1 MASPQ
6 IVPVPIDDEMVSSYL
21 AYSMSVIVGRAIPDV
36 RDGLKPVH
44 RRVLYSMHEQGV
56 RANASYKKSARIVGD
71 VLGKYH
77 PHGDSAVY
85 EALVRM
91 AQDFSLRYPLVDGQG
106 NFGSV
111 DGDPP
116 AAMRYTE
123 VRMARIASDL
133 LADIEKETVDFR
145 PNFDDSEQE
154 PSVLPSRVPNLL
166 VNGSSGIAVGMATN
180 VPPHNVREIIDAA
193 IRIIRRPTITIDEL
207 MVDEGDFLGVR
218 GPDFPTAGFVYGTS
232 GIRQYF
238 TTGRGRLVMRA
249 RATVEP
255 MAGKNDREM
264 IAISEIPYQVN
275 KADLVKKI
283 AELVREKRIEGISEL
298 RDESSREGMRI
309 VVELKRDVPGQI
321 VLNQLY
327 QLTALQSTFGVINL
341 AIVNGQPQVLDLKQ
355 TLQQFIA
362 HRREVVTRRTRYDL
376 KQALAQREIVE
387 GLGMATTEVD
397 LVVRT
402 IRESRDP
409 DEARGRLMKLPLKG
423 LEEFVRRAGR
433 PEEEIEKARA
443 RGDYFL
449 SERQA
454 KAILEMRLSRLT
466 GLEREK
472 LAAEF
477 GELSDL
483 IARLEAILASEALLL
498 DVIVAEL
505 REVRE
510 KYGDDRKTEIVQAE
524 GDISME
530 DLIANEPMAV
540 TITHGG
546 YVKRTPLTE
555 YRAQGR
561 GGKGA
566 RAAELKDE
574 DFVTSL
580 FVANAHADLVF
591 ISDKGRAYT
600 KKVYEMP
607 QGARTARGRHANNL
621 LGLDQSANERIRVIV
636 PVEKYGDDKYLLTL
650 TRNGTVKRTALSA
663 YESIRASGIIAVQI
677 EDDDQLLTAK
687 IVTDKSEVLIGT
699 ARGMSIRFD
708 VSDVRPMGRDTRG
721 VRGIDLREGD
731 FVVGMDVIED
741 LATQQVLCISA
752 NGFGKR
758 TPLLKP
764 IGGEAAG
771 DAIEGRVSEPPPPPA
786 EGGPVNEIEERASW
800 RKQSR
805 GGLGVLA
812 MDASERNG
820 NLVSLRIVRPE
831 GQIMVI
837 TNGGQIIRT
846 HIAQVREAGRN
857 TQGVRILRVSEGEH
871 VVAVEPVAED
881 DAVPE
886 IAAVEGTVD
895 GAVADAAS
903 SEPVGTEASTS
914 TDVAPTPEGE
924 PS

>member
-6 IVPVPIDDEMVSSYL
+6 VVPVPIDDEMVSSYL

-56 RANASYKKSARIVGD
+56 RSSSAYKKSARIVGD

-77 PHGDSAVY
+77 PHGDAAVY

-123 VRMARIASDL
+123 VRMAKIAADL

-145 PNFDDSEQE
+145 PNFDDSELE

-180 VPPHNVREIIDAA
+180 IPPHNLREIVDAT
-193 IRIIRRPTITIDEL
+193 IRIIRDPSIGIDAL
-207 MVDEGDFLGVR
+207 MVDDDELLGVR

-238 TTGRGRLVMRA
+238 HTGRGRVVMRA
-249 RATVEP
+249 RASVEP
-255 MAGKNDREM
+255 MPGKSDREL
-264 IAISEIPYQVN
+264 IAITEIPYQVN
-275 KADLVKKI
+275 KAELVKKI
-283 AELVREKRIEGISEL
+283 AELVREKRVEGVSEL

-309 VVELKRDVPGQI
+309 VIELKRDVPGQI

-327 QLTALQSTFGVINL
+327 QLTALQSTFGVTNL
-341 AIVNGQPQVLDLKQ
+341 AIVNGQPQVLNLKQ
-355 TLQQFIA
+355 TLEQFIA
-362 HRREVVTRRTRYDL
+362 HRREVVTRRTRFDL
-376 KQALAQREIVE
+376 RQALAQREIVE
-387 GLGMATTEVD
+387 GLGMAITEVD
-397 LVVRT
+397 LVIRT
-402 IRESRDP
+402 IRESNDP
-409 DEARGRLMKLPLKG
+409 DEARERLMRLPLRG
-423 LEEFVRRAGR
+423 LEAFVRRAGR
-433 PEEEIEKARA
+433 PEEEIARA
-443 RGDYFL
+443 KERGEYFL

-472 LAAEF
+472 LAAEY

-510 KYGDDRKTEIVQAE
+510 KYGDARRTEIVHAD

-540 TITHGG
+540 TVTHGG

-566 RAAELKDE
+566 RAAELKEE

-580 FVANAHADLVF
+580 FVANAHSDLVF
-591 ISDKGRAYT
+591 LSDKGRAYT
-600 KKVYEMP
+600 KKVYEIP
-607 QGARTARGRHANNL
+607 QGSRAARGRHVNNL
-621 LGLDQSANERIRVIV
+621 LGFDAQANERVKAIV
-636 PVEKYGDDKYLLTL
+636 PVEDYGDDKYLLTL
-650 TRNGTVKRTALSA
+650 TRRGTVKRTALSA
-663 YESIRASGIIAVQI
+663 YASIRVSGIIAVQI
-677 EDDDQLLTAK
+677 DEGDELLAAR
-687 IVTDKSEVLIGT
+687 VVADKSEVLIGT

-731 FVVGMDVIED
+731 VAIGMDVIED

-752 NGFGKR
+752 NGYGKR
-758 TPLLKP
+758 TPLLRS
-764 IGGEAAG
+764 AG
-771 DAIEGRVSEPPPPPA
+771 SGPEEGDDARPSDPPPSPD
-786 EGGPVNEIEERASW
+786 EGSGEERASW

-805 GGLGVLA
+805 GGIGVLA

-820 NLVSLRIVRPE
+820 DLVSLRVVRPE
-831 GQIMVI
+831 DQIMVI
-837 TNGGQIIRT
+837 TSGGQIIRT
-846 HIAQVREAGRN
+846 HVSQVREAGRN
-857 TQGVRILRVSEGEH
+857 TQGVRVLRVSEGER
-871 VVAVEPVAED
+871 VVAVEPVADDDTAASDPSDAPRPD
-881 DAVPE
+881 DAPPS
-886 IAAVEGTVD
+886 G
-895 GAVADAAS
+895 
-903 SEPVGTEASTS
+903 SEPPA
-914 TDVAPTPEGE
+914 A
-924 PS
+924 

>member
-1 MASPQ
+1 
-6 IVPVPIDDEMVSSYL
+6 
-21 AYSMSVIVGRAIPDV
+21 
-36 RDGLKPVH
+36 
-44 RRVLYSMHEQGV
+44 
-56 RANASYKKSARIVGD
+56 
-71 VLGKYH
+71 
-77 PHGDSAVY
+77 
-85 EALVRM
+85 
-91 AQDFSLRYPLVDGQG
+91 
-106 NFGSV
+106 
-111 DGDPP
+111 
-116 AAMRYTE
+116 
-123 VRMARIASDL
+123 
-133 LADIEKETVDFR
+133 
-145 PNFDDSEQE
+145 
-154 PSVLPSRVPNLL
+154 
-166 VNGSSGIAVGMATN
+166 
-180 VPPHNVREIIDAA
+180 
-193 IRIIRRPTITIDEL
+193 
-207 MVDEGDFLGVR
+207 
-218 GPDFPTAGFVYGTS
+218 
-232 GIRQYF
+232 
-238 TTGRGRLVMRA
+238 MRA
-249 RATVEP
+249 RAEVVP
-255 MAGKNDREM
+255 LPGKGDREM
-264 IAISEIPYQVN
+264 ITITEIPYQVN

-283 AELVREKRIEGISEL
+283 AELVREKRLEGISEL

-341 AIVNGQPQVLDLKQ
+341 AIVNGQPQVLNLKQ

-362 HRREVVTRRTRYDL
+362 HRREVVTRRTRFEL
-376 KQALAQREIVE
+376 RQAQAQRELVE

-402 IRESRDP
+402 IRESKDP
-409 DEARGRLMKLPLKG
+409 DEARARLMKLPLRG

-433 PEEEIEKARA
+433 PEEEIDRARA
-443 RGDYFL
+443 RGEYFL

-454 KAILEMRLSRLT
+454 KAILEMRLARLT

-472 LAAEF
+472 LAAEY

-540 TITHGG
+540 TVTHGG

-566 RAAELKDE
+566 KAAELKDE
-574 DFVTSL
+574 DFVTTL

-591 ISDKGRAYT
+591 LSDKGRAYT
-600 KKVYEMP
+600 KKVYEIP
-607 QGARTARGRHANNL
+607 QGSRAARGRHVNNL
-621 LGLDQSANERIRVIV
+621 LGLDQSANERIQVIV
-636 PVEKYGDDKYLLTL
+636 PVEQYGDDKYLLTL
-650 TRNGTVKRTALSA
+650 TRHGTVKRTALSA

-708 VSDVRPMGRDTRG
+708 ASDVRPMGRDTRG

-731 FVVGMDVIED
+731 FVIGMDVIED

-764 IGGEAAG
+764 AGAEAAG
-771 DAIEGRVSEPPPPPA
+771 DEGARMSEPPPDA
-786 EGGPVNEIEERASW
+786 GAPVNENEERASW

-831 GQIMVI
+831 DQIMVI

-846 HIAQVREAGRN
+846 HVSQVREAGRN
-857 TQGVRILRVSEGEH
+857 TQGVRILRVSEGER

-881 DAVPE
+881 DGPVQELPP
-886 IAAVEGTVD
+886 IVD
-895 GAVADAAS
+895 SLLPAAS
-903 SEPVGTEASTS
+903 PAEGGEGPTEA
-914 TDVAPTPEGE
+914 
-924 PS
+924 

>member
-44 RRVLYSMHEQGV
+44 RRVLYTMQEQGV
-56 RANASYKKSARIVGD
+56 RANTAHKKSARIVGD
-71 VLGKYH
+71 AMGKYH
-77 PHGDSAVY
+77 PHGDAAIY

-91 AQDFSLRYPLVDGQG
+91 AQEFSLRYPLVDGQG

-123 VRMARIASDL
+123 VRMARITGDL

-145 PNFDDSEQE
+145 PNYDDTEQE

-180 VPPHNVREIIDAA
+180 VPPHNLREIIDAT
-193 IRIIRRPTITIDEL
+193 IRIIRRGDIGIDEL
-207 MVDEGDFLGVR
+207 MVDDGELLGVK
-218 GPDFPTAGFVYGTS
+218 GPDFPTAGFVYGTA

-238 TTGRGRLVMRA
+238 HTGRGRIFMRA
-249 RATVEP
+249 RAEVVP
-255 MAGKNDREM
+255 LPGKGDREM
-264 IAISEIPYQVN
+264 ITITEIPYQVN

-298 RDESSREGMRI
+298 RDESSREGMRV

-341 AIVNGQPQVLDLKQ
+341 AIVNGQPQVLNLKQ

-376 KQALAQREIVE
+376 RQALAQREIVE

-397 LVVRT
+397 LVVKT
-402 IRESRDP
+402 IRESKDP
-409 DEARGRLMKLPLKG
+409 DEARGRLMKLPLRG

-433 PEEEIEKARA
+433 PEEEIAKARE

-454 KAILEMRLSRLT
+454 KAILEMRLARLT

-472 LAAEF
+472 LAAEY

-510 KYGDDRKTEIVQAE
+510 KYGDERKTEIVQAE

-540 TITHGG
+540 TVTHGG

-566 RAAELKDE
+566 KAAELKEE

-600 KKVYEMP
+600 KKVYEIP
-607 QGARTARGRHANNL
+607 QGSRAARGRHVNNL
-621 LGLDQSANERIRVIV
+621 LGLDQTANERIQVIV
-636 PVEKYGDDKYLLTL
+636 PVEQYGDDKYLLTL

-708 VSDVRPMGRDTRG
+708 ASDVRPMGRDTRG

-731 FVVGMDVIED
+731 FVIGMDVIED

-764 IGGEAAG
+764 AGGEGSG
-771 DAIEGRVSEPPPPPA
+771 DEGARMSEPPPDALPA
-786 EGGPVNEIEERASW
+786 TNEIEERASW

-812 MDASERNG
+812 LDASERNG

-831 GQIMVI
+831 DQIMVI

-846 HIAQVREAGRN
+846 HVSQVREAGRN

-881 DAVPE
+881 DVPAQDLPPTVDSLAPPP
-886 IAAVEGTVD
+886 AAVAESDGEG
-895 GAVADAAS
+895 S
-903 SEPVGTEASTS
+903 SEA
-914 TDVAPTPEGE
+914 
-924 PS
+924 